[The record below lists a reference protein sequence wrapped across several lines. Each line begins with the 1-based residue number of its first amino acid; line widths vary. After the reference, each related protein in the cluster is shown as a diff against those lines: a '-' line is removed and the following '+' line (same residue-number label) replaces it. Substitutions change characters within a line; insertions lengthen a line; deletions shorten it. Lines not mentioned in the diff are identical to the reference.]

1 MRFLLLALLAASPLD
16 GPTIRVIPDEFHP
29 PGWDS
34 PIEPDPD
41 TGETEDTGDGDDTG
55 DEDDEDGWG
64 ADPGEWFDSVLG
76 GFDWRTGPHPGI

>member
-1 MRFLLLALLAASPLD
+1 MKYLLFILLAGPMD

-34 PIEPDPD
+34 PYMPDDD
-41 TGETEDTGDGDDTG
+41 TGEDDTGDTEDTG

-64 ADPGEWFDSVLG
+64 ANPGEWYDSVLG